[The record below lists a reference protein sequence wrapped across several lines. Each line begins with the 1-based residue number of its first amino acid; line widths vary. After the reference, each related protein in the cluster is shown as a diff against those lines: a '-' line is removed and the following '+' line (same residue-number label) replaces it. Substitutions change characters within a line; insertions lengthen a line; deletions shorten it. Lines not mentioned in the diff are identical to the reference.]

1 MRHLCKDMCAKAGL
15 NTAGPQGDRV
25 PDEAKCA
32 YEQEWDCMEPLRAAA
47 RKVSHSDLSAAVSEF
62 LGCSGPFDAYC
73 RSGKGVEEAPPAVRR
88 FVAMAREKGW
98 LHINEV
104 PLQALEKVRR
114 EGVPPAFQGAHYLL
128 DEGQDT
134 DAVQLELVLRLAS
147 HAGECR
153 LTVVGDVDQAIYGFR
168 GANTRLMEAL
178 KAKQFDELA
187 ALLPRDDALPP
198 SVRRAGGVVCVPLTA
213 VSYTHLTLPTILLV

>member
-1 MRHLCKDMCAKAGL
+1 MLHPPPLDGKDFGALRHLCKDMCAKAGL
-15 NTAGPQGDRV
+15 NTDGPQGDRV

-153 LTVVGDVDQAIYGFR
+153 LTYTSSCEQRLFTPLAVNRRVPPHRRGRRGPGDLR
-168 GANTRLMEAL
+168 
-178 KAKQFDELA
+178 
-187 ALLPRDDALPP
+187 LPRCQREAD
-198 SVRRAGGVVCVPLTA
+198 GGAQGEA
-213 VSYTHLTLPTILLV
+213 V